1 MIDVMQVFAMVLHN
15 GRKRSRRPVIE
26 DTMMGGE
33 NSHSETDVSDSNY
46 KEEEGGSGSSSSSV
60 SLEEEGSTSSSR
72 RLGGDMRSKKRED
85 GGEREARM

>member
-1 MIDVMQVFAMVLHN
+1 MVLRS
-15 GRKRSRRPVIE
+15 GRKRSLSPATEGTV
-26 DTMMGGE
+26 MGGE

-60 SLEEEGSTSSSR
+60 SLEEEGSTSSSG
-72 RLGGDMRSKKRED
+72 RLGGEMRSKKRED